1 MNMNRPI
8 VFVMCGLSAS
18 GKSSYAKE
26 LSKEYNAVILS
37 SDDIRKSLLGDVADM
52 TGNGLVFDAMH
63 RAMIHLLK
71 QNRNVILDATHLT
84 IKDRKKVLTQLKPF
98 DVEKSVVVVLKD
110 FEKCKIDN
118 IYRVNAV
125 PNIVLNK
132 QIRRFQIPSK
142 NEGWDNLL
150 IYCKEENKGKNL
162 DINKEKGFNQ
172 HNSHHSLDLYE
183 HSKAAM
189 EYILDKNN
197 CLGIIG
203 EAALFHDY
211 GKLFTQS
218 FDEYGEAHY
227 YNHENVGAYLYAAA
241 NPDYIGLATAFY
253 INYHMMLYNPQ
264 LSEEKLKEMFG
275 EITLP
280 FLKMLHEADISAH

>member
-52 TGNGLVFDAMH
+52 TGNGLVFDTMH

-98 DVEKSVVVVLKD
+98 DVKKSIVVVLKD

-125 PNIVLNK
+125 PNLVLDK
-132 QIRRFQIPSK
+132 QIRRFQIPSR

-162 DINKEKGFNQ
+162 DINKEKGFN
-172 HNSHHSLDLYE
+172 
-183 HSKAAM
+183 
-189 EYILDKNN
+189 
-197 CLGIIG
+197 
-203 EAALFHDY
+203 
-211 GKLFTQS
+211 
-218 FDEYGEAHY
+218 
-227 YNHENVGAYLYAAA
+227 
-241 NPDYIGLATAFY
+241 
-253 INYHMMLYNPQ
+253 
-264 LSEEKLKEMFG
+264 
-275 EITLP
+275 
-280 FLKMLHEADISAH
+280 